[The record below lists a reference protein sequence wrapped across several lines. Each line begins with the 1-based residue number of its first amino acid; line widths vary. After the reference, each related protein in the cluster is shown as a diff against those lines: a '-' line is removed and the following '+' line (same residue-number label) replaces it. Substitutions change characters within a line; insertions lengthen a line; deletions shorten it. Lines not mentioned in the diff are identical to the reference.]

1 MYWWHTRPGERW
13 LVEAA
18 YGRAHEHIVCL
29 PPSILQVK
37 YPSEFD
43 FETANQ
49 HTAAL
54 WWPTLFQQP
63 YHLTL
68 WVYIYIYTYIHI
80 PIVAPLYIYVYIYEF
95 KLYVYTYTYI
105 YIYIY
110 CLYTCIIYIHI
121 CKSIPTIYWYCW
133 WWSAITC
140 NKPLTIFFI
149 YIHIWR
155 CPKDGG
161 TPNQRNLDCI
171 ETHCDLVPILRT
183 PHRPLLA

>member
-29 PPSILQVK
+29 PPSIFQVK

-68 WVYIYIYTYIHI
+68 WVYIYIHTYIFQLLPHCI
-80 PIVAPLYIYVYIYEF
+80 STFTYMNLNYMYI
-95 KLYVYTYTYI
+95 LI

-140 NKPLTIFFI
+140 NKPLTINI
-149 YIHIWR
+149 YIY
-155 CPKDGG
+155 
-161 TPNQRNLDCI
+161 TYM
-171 ETHCDLVPILRT
+171 EVS
-183 PHRPLLA
+183 

>member
-1 MYWWHTRPGERW
+1 MEMYWWHTRPGERW

-68 WVYIYIYTYIHI
+68 WVYIYIHTYIFQLLPHCISTFTYMNLNYMYIHIHIYIYTYI
-80 PIVAPLYIYVYIYEF
+80 VYIHVLF
-95 KLYVYTYTYI
+95 I
-105 YIYIY
+105 YIYA
-110 CLYTCIIYIHI
+110 
-121 CKSIPTIYWYCW
+121 KAFPQSIDIVDDDQPSHVI
-133 WWSAITC
+133 
-140 NKPLTIFFI
+140 N
-149 YIHIWR
+149 H
-155 CPKDGG
+155 
-161 TPNQRNLDCI
+161 
-171 ETHCDLVPILRT
+171 
-183 PHRPLLA
+183 